1 MADINLGE
9 YSRAAA
15 TAVSDYRSGT
25 NPHWNDSYLNM
36 GAQLAQQAMENDYNL
51 KLWNLNNE
59 YNTPAAQMQRFKEA
73 GLNPNLVYTQGT
85 PGNSSSPAA
94 ASHANYTLSPQK
106 DFQTQLQNVA
116 GIIEMITNLAGNVSS
131 MVSQGYDTALKR
143 NELAWSNTEFARANY
158 HITGFGDR
166 NATPMYRVTGA
177 GVGDDGTTI
186 SHFPSVLNPYSPDFS
201 PLEYNTLMRLGKIPQ
216 FIQGEMTAQG
226 NRRLTEFRSDYQK
239 YYNDE
244 LLPLFKDY
252 QEGKVSIQD
261 LQRELLNY
269 NYQALDALPPEV
281 RGIMLPIM
289 GILNLLL
296 R

>member
-1 MADINLGE
+1 MADINLAE
-9 YSRAAA
+9 YGTQAAQ
-15 TAVSDYRSGT
+15 AVRSYRSNT
-25 NPHWNDSYLNM
+25 NPYWADSYLNM

-94 ASHANYTLSPQK
+94 ASHANYQLSPKK
-106 DFQTQLQNVA
+106 DLLTQLDAVSNVVN
-116 GIIEMITNLAGNVSS
+116 MITNLAGNVSH
-131 MVSQGYDTALKR
+131 MVGQGYDTALKR

-158 HITGFGDR
+158 HISGFGDR
-166 NATPMYRVTGA
+166 YGTPKYRVTSA
-177 GVGDDGTTI
+177 GVGDDGTGT

-226 NRRLTEFRSDYQK
+226 NRKLTDFRSNYQK
-239 YYNDE
+239 YYNE
-244 LLPLFKDY
+244 EILPLFKDY
-252 QEGKVSIQD
+252 QEGKVGVQD
-261 LQRELLNY
+261 VQRKLLDY

-281 RGIMLPIM
+281 RGVMLPIM

-296 R
+296 K